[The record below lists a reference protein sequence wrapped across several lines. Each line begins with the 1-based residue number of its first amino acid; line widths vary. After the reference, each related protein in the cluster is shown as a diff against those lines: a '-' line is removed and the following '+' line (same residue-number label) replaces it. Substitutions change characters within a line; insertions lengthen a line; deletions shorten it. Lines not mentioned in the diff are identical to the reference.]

1 MSTTKPGQPA
11 TRSGAG
17 PAATGSPGKF
27 SDPARTAIEA
37 LIGIVA
43 VMWVI
48 ELINTIDNNAL
59 DNDGIHARDAG
70 RLWGILTAPF
80 LHASFAHLI
89 SNTIPFIFMGVIIAL
104 RGVRELL
111 LVTAIVIV
119 VGGLGTW
126 LIAPAHTST
135 IGASGVV
142 FGYATAHAGPVQ
154 SQRARAGDGPGG
166 GGDLGWSAAGQSRS
180 PIRRLVAGARLRRLG
195 RRACG
200 LGAPPPLGAWGERW
214 RWRRCRRWF
223 GRRRCERPRS
233 RPGQLAACLQSAR
246 PVGDESNVVRDYFG
260 WTQWGARA

>member
-1 MSTTKPGQPA
+1 MSTTKPGQPS
-11 TRSGAG
+11 THSGAS
-17 PAATGSPGKF
+17 PSATGSPGRV
-27 SDPARTAIEA
+27 SDPARAGIEA

-59 DNDGIHARDAG
+59 DRDGIHARDAG

-126 LIAPAHTST
+126 LVAPAHTST

-142 FGYATAHAGPVQ
+142 FGYATYLLTRGLFNRSALELVTGLVVAVVWGGALLASLVPHYGVSWQAHVCGAVAGVLAAWVR
-154 SQRARAGDGPGG
+154 SRDRRGRGASGG
-166 GGDLGWSAAGQSRS
+166 GGGSAGGGGGGSGGGGSGGGGSGGGNMSA
-180 PIRRLVAGARLRRLG
+180 LD
-195 RRACG
+195 RA
-200 LGAPPPLGAWGERW
+200 
-214 RWRRCRRWF
+214 
-223 GRRRCERPRS
+223 
-233 RPGQLAACLQSAR
+233 LAS
-246 PVGDESNVVRDYFG
+246 
-260 WTQWGARA
+260 

>member
-142 FGYATAHAGPVQ
+142 FGYATYLLTRGLFNRSALELVTGLVVAVIWGGALLASLVPQYGVSWQAHVCGALAGVLAAWVLRHRWGRGA
-154 SQRARAGDGPGG
+154 SGG
-166 GGDLGWSAAGQSRS
+166 GGG
-180 PIRRLVAGARLRRLG
+180 VAGGGSGGGDVSALD
-195 RRACG
+195 RA
-200 LGAPPPLGAWGERW
+200 
-214 RWRRCRRWF
+214 
-223 GRRRCERPRS
+223 
-233 RPGQLAACLQSAR
+233 LAS
-246 PVGDESNVVRDYFG
+246 
-260 WTQWGARA
+260 